1 MVAVKTLQDL
11 VNERLAA
18 LGDGRRPLSQR
29 DAAARSNGQ
38 VSHEIIG
45 QLSRGSHSGK
55 LTDRVV
61 AGLALALDVP
71 RSDIL
76 RAMDRQRY
84 VGQTPFVAPDRWQR
98 LTHSQRKVVLAVGDA
113 LLSAYEEGRDD
124 TREEPAAPVRPL
136 RAARKG
142 RPEHL

>member
-1 MVAVKTLQDL
+1 MSGVRTLQEL
-11 VNERLAA
+11 VNERLVA
-18 LGDGRRPLSQR
+18 LGDGKRPLSQR
-29 DAAARSNGQ
+29 DAAARSQGQ

-45 QLSRGSHSGK
+45 QLSRGTHSGK
-55 LTDRVV
+55 LSDRTV

-84 VGQTPFVAPDRWQR
+84 VGQSPFQAPDRWQR
-98 LTHSQRKVVLAVGDA
+98 LTHAQRKIVMAVGDG
-113 LLSAYEEGRDD
+113 LLAAYEDGRADE
-124 TREEPAAPVRPL
+124 EEPAAPVRL